1 MGFVPPIVLMRKRRV
16 LKHVVT
22 MFGYAEGKK
31 MGETEFFQLNTS
43 TALLLLVG
51 FYVFTFLM
59 SLMISRRNENVDGYM
74 VSNSA
79 VGFGLSAASMIATW
93 VWAASFYASA
103 TSGFKYGLSGPIHYG
118 FWGAL
123 MVLFIY
129 PFGRRFRKLA
139 PEAHTLAEVIHAR
152 HGRSSQLIMAGSN
165 LVGSC
170 ISLMVNFTA
179 AGALV
184 SILSP
189 LSFIQGV
196 LIAGLGVLSYTIWS
210 GFRASVLTDFA
221 QLVAM
226 ILAAVIIIPLIFYNA
241 GGTSFLEENA
251 WRLTADQANFFSTTA
266 ILEQGA
272 PYFVAV
278 LAYAIGNQTI
288 AQRLFAVRE
297 DLIRSTF
304 LTATVGYAAIVI
316 GLGMLGLLA
325 IFAGIVPVNGD
336 MNNIIPQMAS
346 EYLPPIGIALFFILV
361 VGSLS
366 STADADLCALS
377 AIVMTDIYGKNIA
390 KGKPNPQR
398 MLWWGRFTM
407 IIATMLG
414 VIFASLRLDIL
425 VMLVFVG
432 ALWGAIVFP
441 VIISFYWNRVTNRAF
456 TTSVACAVVL
466 FTIVRFELLPLVG
479 PVGVFF
485 ELIAA
490 VGAGVV
496 AGLMTFAFF
505 PRQLAYVVA
514 AVVIALCS
522 YYFVGFLRDYIVLL
536 GSLTSYGV
544 SALVCVL
551 MSYRSKE
558 RFDFSVLAER
568 VTAFHEERDEL
579 VKGTNLKGMV

>member
-1 MGFVPPIVLMRKRRV
+1 MQE
-16 LKHVVT
+16 
-22 MFGYAEGKK
+22 A
-31 MGETEFFQLNTS
+31 EFFQLSTT

-51 FYVFTFLM
+51 FCGATFLM
-59 SLMISRRNENVDGYM
+59 SLLIGQKKENVDGYM

-93 VWAASFYASA
+93 IWAASFYASA
-103 TSGFKYGLSGPIHYG
+103 TSGFKYGLSGPLHYG

-123 MVLFIY
+123 MILFIY

-139 PEAHTLAEVIHAR
+139 PQAHTLAEVVHAR
-152 HGRSSQLIMAGSN
+152 HGASSQMIMAVSN
-165 LVGSC
+165 IVGSC

-184 SILSP
+184 SVLSP

-196 LIAGLGVLSYTIWS
+196 LIAGLGVLSYTLWS
-210 GFRASVLTDFA
+210 GFRASVMTDFA

-226 ILAAVIIIPLIFYNA
+226 ILSAVVIIPLIFYNA
-241 GGTSFLEENA
+241 GGTEMLQANM
-251 WRLTADQANFFSTTA
+251 WRLDAEQADFYSTKA

-297 DLIRSTF
+297 DLIKSTF
-304 LTATVGYAAIVI
+304 LTATVGYGAVVI

-325 IFAGIVPVNGD
+325 LFTGLQPADGN

-346 EYLPPIGIALFFILV
+346 TYLPPFGIALFFILV

-366 STADADLCALS
+366 STADSDLAALS
-377 AIVMTDIYGKNIA
+377 AIMMTDVYAKNVA
-390 KGKPNPQR
+390 RGRPNPQR
-398 MLWWGRFTM
+398 MLWWGRATM
-407 IIATMLG
+407 IVATMVG

-441 VIISFYWNRVTNRAF
+441 VIASFYWDRVTNKAF
-456 TTSVACAVVL
+456 TWSVLSAVVL
-466 FTIVRFELLPLVG
+466 FTIVRFELVPIQGAVA
-479 PVGVFF
+479 VFY
-485 ELIAA
+485 EICASI
-490 VGAGVV
+490 GGGVV
-496 AGLMTFAFF
+496 IGLMAFAFF
-505 PRQLAYVVA
+505 RSRIAIALG
-514 AVVIALCS
+514 VIATLIMLPN
-522 YYFVGFLRDYIVLL
+522 FVGALREYIVLT
-536 GSLTSYGV
+536 GSLTAYGV
-544 SALVCVL
+544 SAVVCVAL
-551 MSYRSKE
+551 SLRSQE

-568 VTAFHEERDEL
+568 VTSFHYEEARML
-579 VKGTNLKGMV
+579 GTEAPGQQGEPASARA

>member
-1 MGFVPPIVLMRKRRV
+1 MQES
-16 LKHVVT
+16 
-22 MFGYAEGKK
+22 A
-31 MGETEFFQLNTS
+31 FFQLSTS
-43 TALLLLVG
+43 TTLLLMVG
-51 FYVFTFLM
+51 FYVATFLM
-59 SLMISRRNENVDGYM
+59 SLMISRKNENVDGYM

-93 VWAASFYASA
+93 IWAASFYASA

-123 MVLFIY
+123 MILFIY

-139 PEAHTLAEVIHAR
+139 PDAHTLAEVIHAR
-152 HGRSSQLIMAGSN
+152 HGKSSQMIMAGSN
-165 LVGSC
+165 LLGSC

-184 SILSP
+184 SVLSP

-196 LIAGLGVLSYTIWS
+196 LIAGLGVLSYTLWS
-210 GFRASVLTDFA
+210 GFRASVMTDFA

-241 GGTSFLEENA
+241 GGATFLSENM
-251 WRLTADQANFFSTTA
+251 WRLDAEQANFFSTKA

-297 DLIRSTF
+297 DLIKSTF
-304 LTATVGYAAIVI
+304 LTATIGYAGVVI

-325 IFAGIVPVNGD
+325 LFAGIQPANGD

-346 EYLPPIGIALFFILV
+346 LYLPPMGIALFFILV
-361 VGSLS
+361 IGTLS

-377 AIVMTDIYGKNIA
+377 AIVMTDIYGKNVA

-398 MLWWGRFTM
+398 MLWWGRMTM
-407 IIATMLG
+407 IVATMIG

-441 VIISFYWNRVTNRAF
+441 VIVSFYWEKVTNRAF
-456 TTSVACAVVL
+456 TTSVIAAVTL
-466 FTIVRFELLPLVG
+466 FTLVRFELLPLD
-479 PVGVFF
+479 GVIGIFF
-485 ELIAA
+485 EIAA
-490 VGAGVV
+490 SAGAGVV
-496 AGLMTFAFF
+496 LGLMTFAFF
-505 PRQLAYVVA
+505 PRQMAIAVGVLAA
-514 AVVIALCS
+514 FGFMP
-522 YYFVGFLRDYIVLL
+522 YFIGFLRDYTVLL

-544 SALVCVL
+544 SAAVCIA
-551 MSYRSKE
+551 MSWNSKE
-558 RFDFSVLAER
+558 RFDFSVLAKR
-568 VTAFHEERDEL
+568 VTSFHAEEDAML
-579 VKGTNLKGMV
+579 NQAQINK